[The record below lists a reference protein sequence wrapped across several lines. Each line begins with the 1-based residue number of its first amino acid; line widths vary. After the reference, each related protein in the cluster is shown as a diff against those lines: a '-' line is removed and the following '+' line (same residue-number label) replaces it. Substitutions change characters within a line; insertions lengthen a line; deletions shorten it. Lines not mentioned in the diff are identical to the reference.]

1 METYQAVIEGN
12 SIQFIGQVPLK
23 SKFKATVTINET
35 SREDI
40 EAKIKRMESFC
51 GLFDDDDVRLIE
63 EMKEEQRNLPK
74 RNRDI

>member
-23 SKFKATVTINET
+23 SKFNATVLINET
-35 SREDI
+35 SRENK
-40 EAKIKRMESFC
+40 EEKKKRMLSFC

-63 EMKEEQRNLPK
+63 EIKEEQRNLPK
-74 RNRDI
+74 QNRDI

>member
-12 SIQFIGQVPLK
+12 SIQFIGQVP
-23 SKFKATVTINET
+23 SKNKFTATLTINEL
-35 SREDI
+35 SKE
-40 EAKIKRMESFC
+40 EKEEKKKRMLSFC